1 MGNYLDAVWNRCA
14 YFLGRNFFFGCS
26 LIIWLLIVCMVF
38 LFFFFFYK
46 KSTWTV
52 PCIPWHLWLDVGHP
66 VWTVGRTRPPGR

>member
-38 LFFFFFYK
+38 LFFFFF
-46 KSTWTV
+46 
-52 PCIPWHLWLDVGHP
+52 L
-66 VWTVGRTRPPGR
+66 